1 MGIILVLLPL
11 SILLALIFLGAYLWG
26 VKGGQFDDLDT
37 PPMRVVHDEEGE
49 E

>member
-26 VKGGQFDDLDT
+26 VKRGQFDDLDT
-37 PPMRVVHDEEGE
+37 PPLRVMHDDEAL
-49 E
+49 